1 MVTDESL
8 ALPPALEA
16 GPHRASKAMT
26 SGTLPYQ
33 SDWEHACAC
42 MTLFLSRY
50 LTEDD
55 DKWRHGDH

>member
-1 MVTDESL
+1 
-8 ALPPALEA
+8 
-16 GPHRASKAMT
+16 MT
-26 SGTLPYQ
+26 SETLPYQ
-33 SDWEHACAC
+33 SDWEHASAY